1 MNMAYITDT
10 RIAGSSLL
18 APFRD
23 AFTQLVETAAKRR
36 VYRTTLN
43 ELSNL
48 SNRELAD
55 LGFSRGQLRSIA
67 YETAYMTKV

>member
-1 MNMAYITDT
+1 MAYITDT

-18 APFRD
+18 APIREGF
-23 AFTQLVETAAKRR
+23 AQLVEAAAKRK

-55 LGFSRGQLRSIA
+55 LGLHRSQLKRIS
-67 YETAYMTKV
+67 YETAYETKV